1 MSSHRI
7 LVSGGRGFIGRRLVM
22 ALRADG
28 FVPRVLTRDQPEADE
43 VQGDLTDLTDRAA
56 LDLACSGIETVFHC
70 AGHAHAFGALGAEEE
85 ALHWRVNFEGSQ
97 ALAEAAG
104 RAGVASFVFLSSV
117 KAVGEPGEACV
128 DEDWPVPPDSA
139 YGRAKRAAE
148 AAVLAAGE
156 RYGMRVTVLRPAMVF
171 GAGGRGNLERMAA
184 LVRRGLFPPLPET
197 GNRRSLVHVSDLVAA
212 MRLVA
217 ADARAAGRTYIVAH
231 PVTPS
236 GRGLYDAL
244 RRSMGLPPVGWAV
257 PRAVLHGLARCG
269 DLLEGLVRRR
279 VPLDSEAL
287 ARLLASACYSP
298 ARIEAELG
306 WRAGMGLEAG
316 LREMLHA

>member
-1 MSSHRI
+1 MSGHRV
-7 LVSGGRGFIGRRLVM
+7 LVAGGRGFIGRRLVM

-28 FVPRVLTRDQPEADE
+28 VSSRVLTRGQPGADE
-43 VQGDLTDLTDRAA
+43 VQGDLTDPAA
-56 LDLACSGIETVFHC
+56 LDLACSGIDTVFHC

-85 ALHWRVNFEGSQ
+85 ARHWQVNFEGSR

-117 KAVGEPGEACV
+117 KAVGEPGEDCA
-128 DEDWPVPPDSA
+128 DEDWPVQPDSA

-156 RYGMRVTVLRPAMVF
+156 RYGMQVTVLRPAMVF
-171 GAGGRGNLERMAA
+171 GAGGRGNLERMAS

-217 ADARAAGRTYIVAH
+217 ADIRAAGRTYIVAH

-244 RRSMGLPPVGWAV
+244 RHSLGMAPVGWSV
-257 PRAVLHGLARCG
+257 PRALLQGLARCG
-269 DLLEGLVRRR
+269 DAVEGLTRRR

-287 ARLLASACYSP
+287 ARLLGSACYSP

-316 LREMLHA
+316 LREMLHG

>member
-1 MSSHRI
+1 MLRHRDR
-7 LVSGGRGFIGRRLVM
+7 VP
-22 ALRADG
+22 LR
-28 FVPRVLTRDQPEADE
+28 
-43 VQGDLTDLTDRAA
+43 
-56 LDLACSGIETVFHC
+56 
-70 AGHAHAFGALGAEEE
+70 GHAHAFGALGAEEE

-148 AAVLAAGE
+148 AVVLAAGE

-197 GNRRSLVHVSDLVAA
+197 GNR
-212 MRLVA
+212 
-217 ADARAAGRTYIVAH
+217 
-231 PVTPS
+231 
-236 GRGLYDAL
+236 AL
-244 RRSMGLPPVGWAV
+244 
-257 PRAVLHGLARCG
+257 PRAC
-269 DLLEGLVRRR
+269 E
-279 VPLDSEAL
+279 
-287 ARLLASACYSP
+287 
-298 ARIEAELG
+298 
-306 WRAGMGLEAG
+306 
-316 LREMLHA
+316 

>member
-1 MSSHRI
+1 
-7 LVSGGRGFIGRRLVM
+7 M

-28 FVPRVLTRDQPEADE
+28 LSPRVLTRGEPGLEE
-43 VQGDLTDLTDRAA
+43 VQGDLADRDDRAA
-56 LDLACSGIETVFHC
+56 LDLACAGIQTVFHC
-70 AGHAHAFGALGAEEE
+70 AGHAHAFGALGADE
-85 ALHWRVNFEGSQ
+85 AARHWQVNFEGSQ

-117 KAVGEPGEACV
+117 KALGEPGEGCV

-156 RYGMRVTVLRPAMVF
+156 HYGMRVTVLRPAMVY

-217 ADARAAGRTYIVAH
+217 ADFRAAGRTYIVAH

-244 RRSMGLPPVGWAV
+244 RQSLGMSPVGWAV
-257 PRAVLHGLARCG
+257 PRVVLGGLARCG
-269 DLLEGLVRRR
+269 DAVEGLARRR

-287 ARLLASACYSP
+287 ARLLGSACYSP

-306 WRAGMGLEAG
+306 WQAATGLAAG

>member
-1 MSSHRI
+1 
-7 LVSGGRGFIGRRLVM
+7 
-22 ALRADG
+22 
-28 FVPRVLTRDQPEADE
+28 
-43 VQGDLTDLTDRAA
+43 
-56 LDLACSGIETVFHC
+56 
-70 AGHAHAFGALGAEEE
+70 
-85 ALHWRVNFEGSQ
+85 
-97 ALAEAAG
+97 
-104 RAGVASFVFLSSV
+104 VASFVFLSSV
-117 KAVGEPGEACV
+117 KAVGEPGEGCV

-244 RRSMGLPPVGWAV
+244 RQSLGMPPVGWAV
-257 PRAVLHGLARCG
+257 PRAVLRGLARCG
-269 DLLEGLVRRR
+269 DAVEGLTRRR

-287 ARLLASACYSP
+287 ARLLGSACYSP

-306 WRAGMGLEAG
+306 WRAGTGLEAG

>member
-1 MSSHRI
+1 MSRHRV

-28 FVPRVLTRDQPEADE
+28 VVPRVLTRGEPGVDE
-43 VQGDLTDLTDRAA
+43 VHGDLADQAA

-70 AGHAHAFGALGAEEE
+70 AGHAHAFGALGVDEE
-85 ALHWRVNFEGSQ
+85 ARHWQVNFEGSR

-117 KAVGEPGEACV
+117 KAVGEPGEGCV
-128 DEDWPVPPDSA
+128 DEDWPVPADSA

-156 RYGMRVTVLRPAMVF
+156 RHGMRVTVLRPAMVF
-171 GAGGRGNLERMAA
+171 GAGGRGNLERMAG

-217 ADARAAGRTYIVAH
+217 ADSRAAGRTYIVAH

-244 RRSMGLPPVGWAV
+244 RQSLGMPPVGWAV

-269 DLLEGLVRRR
+269 DAVEGLARRR

-287 ARLLASACYSP
+287 DRLLGSACYSP

-306 WRAGMGLEAG
+306 WRAGTGLEAG
-316 LREMLHA
+316 LREMLHG

>member
-1 MSSHRI
+1 
-7 LVSGGRGFIGRRLVM
+7 M

-28 FVPRVLTRDQPEADE
+28 FAPRVLTRGQPGVDE
-43 VQGDLTDLTDRAA
+43 VYGDLADQAA
-56 LDLACSGIETVFHC
+56 LDLACSGITTVFHC

-85 ALHWRVNFEGSQ
+85 ARHWQVNFEGSR

-117 KAVGEPGEACV
+117 KAVGDPGEGCA
-128 DEDWPVPPDSA
+128 DEDWPVQPESA

-156 RYGMRVTVLRPAMVF
+156 RHGMRVTVLRPAMVF
-171 GAGGRGNLERMAA
+171 GAGGRGNLERMAS

-244 RRSMGLPPVGWAV
+244 RQSLGMPPVGWSV
-257 PRAVLHGLARCG
+257 PRTVLNTLARCG
-269 DLLEGLVRRR
+269 DAVEGLTRRR

-287 ARLLASACYSP
+287 DRLLGSACYSP

-306 WRAGMGLEAG
+306 WRARMELQAG
-316 LREMLHA
+316 LREMLHG